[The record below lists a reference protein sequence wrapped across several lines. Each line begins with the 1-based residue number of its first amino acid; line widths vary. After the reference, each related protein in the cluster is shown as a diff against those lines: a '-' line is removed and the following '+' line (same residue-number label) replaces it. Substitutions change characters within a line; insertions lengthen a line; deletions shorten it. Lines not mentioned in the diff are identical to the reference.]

1 MRLKSRATIDALE
14 GSTIRITFEPI
25 TTKEPGQELYL
36 IIDHLIADSSFKYD
50 IDVSGRYI
58 RILDHDREWFYK
70 GDYSY
75 VVNIENSASAGVVEL
90 TFEDTATYELKGIHL
105 VINNPVNFKQ
115 KVADRSKYS
124 LKNVTFEHDTL
135 KGSLSLPSDQWLI
148 VTLPYSDGF
157 TCTVDGEKA
166 EIEKA
171 DYCFMAVHIPPGEH
185 EIQFRYCSPG
195 LKEGIILSLLS
206 LLALIVWSAAVIRK
220 HNGRKLIS

>member
-1 MRLKSRATIDALE
+1 M
-14 GSTIRITFEPI
+14 
-25 TTKEPGQELYL
+25 
-36 IIDHLIADSSFKYD
+36 
-50 IDVSGRYI
+50 
-58 RILDHDREWFYK
+58 
-70 GDYSY
+70 
-75 VVNIENSASAGVVEL
+75 
-90 TFEDTATYELKGIHL
+90 

-115 KVADRSKYS
+115 KVADRSKYA

-157 TCTVDGEKA
+157 TCYVDGKKA

-171 DYCFMAVHIPPGEH
+171 DYCFMAVHVPPGDH
-185 EIQFRYCSPG
+185 EIVFHYCTPG

-206 LLALIVWSAAVIRK
+206 LLTLTVWSAAVIRK